1 MRMLTTDP
9 AEVRRWADSRDAR
22 PGLTESGELVIRMPG
37 EEDRGPV
44 LRWDEF
50 AGHFT
55 AERMA
60 FVYDEL
66 PGSHFWVIGREAE
79 VRQFAEEPV
88 PELLA

>member
-9 AEVRRWADSRDAR
+9 AEVRRWADDRGAR
-22 PGLTESGELVIRMPG
+22 PGITEAGDLVLWMRG

-60 FVYDEL
+60 FVYEEL
-66 PGSHFWVIGREAE
+66 PGSSFWIIGREAD

>member
-9 AEVRRWADSRDAR
+9 AEVRQWADGRGAR
-22 PGLTESGELVIRMPG
+22 PGLTESGDLVLWMPG
-37 EEDRGPV
+37 EADRGPV

-55 AERMA
+55 AEHMA
-60 FVYDEL
+60 FVFDDM
-66 PGSHFWVIGREAE
+66 PGSGFWVIGREDE

-88 PELLA
+88 PEMLA